1 MRLAVEARC
10 SPMAAII
17 FGGMILA
24 WTAMM
29 ALRSL
34 MRLAGLGSD
43 ELQDLVAPGVA
54 LVVLVP
60 LLAMVIPGTGLIDE
74 GRGWAAVYACL
85 AATAILLF
93 LPARHL
99 LNR

>member
-1 MRLAVEARC
+1 
-10 SPMAAII
+10 MAAII

-34 MRLAGLGSD
+34 MRLAGLDSE
-43 ELQDLVAPGVA
+43 ELQDLVAPGVV

-60 LLAMVIPGTGLIDE
+60 LLAMVIPDTGLIDE
-74 GRGWAAVYACL
+74 GAGWTAVYACL
-85 AATAILLF
+85 AATMVLLF
-93 LPARHL
+93 LPARRL